1 MKNIPVPDEPLPRK
15 VCGET
20 FDPPTDP
27 IDYRVLRN
35 IIKYLEQIEQIQI
48 ITDKYERERL
58 IEWRTGYHGESGLG
72 YRLTSLVRTESDT
85 AQANACI
92 SVYENADIFAYRFN
106 AMMDDRTCKKCKA
119 LNGRIFLIQDK
130 KEGVNFPRI
139 HPNCRCTIEPIA
151 TKNFKVQTY
160 TRRYKGEKDIYKPA
174 DA

>member
-1 MKNIPVPDEPLPRK
+1 M
-15 VCGET
+15 
-20 FDPPTDP
+20 
-27 IDYRVLRN
+27 
-35 IIKYLEQIEQIQI
+35 EQIEQIKI

-92 SVYENADIFAYRFN
+92 SVYENADIFAYRYN
-106 AMMDDRTCKKCKA
+106 AMMDDRTCTKCKE
-119 LNGRIFLIQDK
+119 LNGKIFLIQDK
-130 KEGVNFPRI
+130 QEGVNFPQI
-139 HPNCRCTIEPIA
+139 HPNCRCTIEPIS

-160 TRRYKGEKDIYKPA
+160 TRRYKDEKDLYKPA